1 MSRLVKVGMGAL
13 AAVAM
18 SAHLSVAADLDPPA
32 PVIEHKPISVGGGFY
47 LRGDIGYSIWQD
59 PDISDTVGGGVSQNF
74 GESADNSLLAGVGI
88 GYDFGKYFRAD
99 VTFDLRKGKDVQAF
113 APCGACLLAG
123 GPGFTTSN
131 FSQSA
136 YVVLANAY
144 VDLGEFKGFTPYVG
158 GGVGGAFIDNST
170 LVSSGNPAPQDPVA
184 AFSGDDEFRFAWALH
199 AGTEYAVNDNLSFDL
214 SYRYLNISDGRIADI
229 AVGGQDFGDV
239 DDDGLDGHEIRV
251 GFRYTFGG
259 GKKHYNGNN
268 VFK

>member
-47 LRGDIGYSIWQD
+47 LRGDIGYSIWQN
-59 PDISDTVGGGVSQNF
+59 PDLSDTVGGGVQQSF
-74 GESADNSLLAGVGI
+74 GEDADNGLLAGVGV
-88 GYDFGKYFRAD
+88 GYDFNKYFRAD
-99 VTFDLRKGKDVQAF
+99 VTFDLRKNKDIQGF

-123 GPGFTTSN
+123 GPGFTTTD

-144 VDLGEFKGFTPYVG
+144 LDLGEHKGFSPYIG
-158 GGVGGAFIDNST
+158 GGIGGAFIDNSS
-170 LVSSGNPAPQDPVA
+170 VISSGNPLPQAPVS
-184 AFSGDDEFRFAWALH
+184 FFEGDDEFRFAWALT
-199 AGTEYAVNDNLSFDL
+199 AGTEYKVTDNLSFDL
-214 SYRYLNISDGRIADI
+214 NYRYLNIADGRVADI
-229 AVGGQDFGDV
+229 VDAGQDFGDLN
-239 DDDGLDGHEIRV
+239 DDGFDGHEFRV

-259 GKKHYNGNN
+259 KKNYGGNN